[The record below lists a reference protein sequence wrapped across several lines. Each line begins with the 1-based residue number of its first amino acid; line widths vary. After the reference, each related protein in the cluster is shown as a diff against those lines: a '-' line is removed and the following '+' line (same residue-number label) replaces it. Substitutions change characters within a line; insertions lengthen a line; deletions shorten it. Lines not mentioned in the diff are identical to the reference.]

1 MHIERAGPATYRL
14 TLHAYELAALAS
26 AARWGSEG
34 GEGELS
40 AEAQDQLRSLL
51 ESYDSA
57 LARASAG
64 ERAGSGP
71 G

>member
-1 MHIERAGPATYRL
+1 VHIERAGPATYRL

-26 AARWGSEG
+26 AARWAAEG

-57 LARASAG
+57 LARTNAA